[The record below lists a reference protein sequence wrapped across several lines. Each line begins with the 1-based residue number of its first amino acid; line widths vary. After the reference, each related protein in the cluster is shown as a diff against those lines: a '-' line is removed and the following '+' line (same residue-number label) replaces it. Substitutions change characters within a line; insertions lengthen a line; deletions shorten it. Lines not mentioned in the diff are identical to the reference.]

1 MSKKANP
8 AVIGLF
14 VLGAVGLAVAAIL
27 TLGAGTLFE
36 TTEQYVLFFEGD
48 VGGLDVGAPV
58 QYRGMRVGSVKQMQL
73 ELNTDTGRAQI
84 PVYIEIEDNRLTFTG
99 AACKGKGMAH
109 QIAHKGLRGQLQTDS
124 LITGKKKVAL
134 VESPDSPK
142 RLMGGALSVI
152 EIPTIPTLQ
161 ETLLKKLDDLP
172 LHSIVSNLNATLVAV
187 ARLADSSEVKEA
199 VVAISQSSDKLNG
212 LLDRL
217 ESMIPNLVQITTA
230 TAEETHRLL
239 LEIKPAMIHLEPL
252 MVTAQANLNTLQE
265 TQAELVTT
273 LAEAQ
278 RLMSDQSPMRYELN
292 EALDRI
298 GGAADSIRQLM
309 DYLQRHPEAFL
320 AGKGTMK
327 NDRSTP

>member
-14 VLGAVGLAVAAIL
+14 VLGAVCLVVAAIL

-36 TTEQYVLFFEGD
+36 TTEQYVMFFEGD

-58 QYRGMRVGSVKQMQL
+58 QYRGMRIGAVKKMQL
-73 ELNTDTGRAQI
+73 ELNTDTGSAQI

-99 AACKGKGMAH
+99 KACKGKGMAY
-109 QIAHKGLRGQLQTDS
+109 QIEHKGLRGQLQTDS

-142 RLMGGALSVI
+142 HLMGGDLPVM
-152 EIPTIPTLQ
+152 EIPTVPTLQ

-172 LHSIVSNLNATLVAV
+172 FQSIVSNLNATLISVAS
-187 ARLADSSEVKEA
+187 LAGSIEVKEA
-199 VVAISQSSDKLNG
+199 VASISQSSDKLNG

-217 ESMIPNLVQITTA
+217 ETTVPNLVQITTA
-230 TAEETHRLL
+230 TAEETRSLL
-239 LEIKPAMIHLEPL
+239 LEIKPAMTNLGPL
-252 MVTAQANLNTLQE
+252 MVTAQANLDIFHE
-265 TQAELVTT
+265 VEVELVAT

-278 RLMSDQSPMRYELN
+278 RLMSDQSPVRYELN
-292 EALDRI
+292 VALERI
-298 GGAADSIRQLM
+298 GGAADSIRQFM

-327 NDRSTP
+327 NDRSDP